1 MRWRNYGNSDD
12 NDQGRRNP
20 EILQSVLA
28 SQCKHFSGTG
38 HGRPVFRHIRHLFRE
53 ATMTEPTID
62 QLQAQIR
69 NLEQQLFAA
78 QRSATLGQLCG
89 TTTHEFNNVLMT
101 VINYARMGMRHK
113 DEPTRDKAFA
123 RILAAGERA
132 AKITNSVLGMARN
145 RSDDFAPVNLEEL
158 ISETLFL
165 LERELQKYRVSVEY
179 EPGGV
184 PPVHAIGNQIQQVFM
199 NLVINAR
206 QAMKD
211 GGRLVIR
218 TSRDAESGMIDLMVR
233 DYGCGIAADK
243 LQKIFDS
250 GFTTKSGPDESGRGG
265 NGLGL
270 HTCLRIIETHGGK
283 IRVESSPGVGTCF
296 TVRLRPAEHI
306 ARSAIPAV
314 AVDQQAPSAGITSS
328 N

>member
-1 MRWRNYGNSDD
+1 
-12 NDQGRRNP
+12 
-20 EILQSVLA
+20 
-28 SQCKHFSGTG
+28 
-38 HGRPVFRHIRHLFRE
+38 
-53 ATMTEPTID
+53 MTEPTIE
-62 QLQAQIR
+62 QLQAQVR
-69 NLEQQLFAA
+69 DLEQQLFAA
-78 QRSATLGQLCG
+78 QRSAALGQLCG

-113 DEPTRDKAFA
+113 DEPTRDKAFS

-132 AKITNSVLGMARN
+132 ARITNTVLGMARN

-158 ISETLFL
+158 ITETLFL
-165 LERELQKYRVSVEY
+165 LEKELQKYRVSVEF

-184 PPVHAIGNQIQQVFM
+184 PPVQAIGNQIQQVFM

-211 GGRLVIR
+211 GGRLIIR
-218 TSRDAESGMIDLMVR
+218 TSHDTESGLVDLMVR
-233 DYGCGIAADK
+233 DYGSGIPAEK
-243 LQKIFDS
+243 LQKIFDR
-250 GFTTKSGPDESGRGG
+250 GYTTKSGPDESGRGG

-270 HTCLRIIETHGGK
+270 HTCLRIIENHGGK

-296 TVRLRPAEHI
+296 TVRLRPAEQM
-306 ARSAIPAV
+306 ARTAIPHV
-314 AVDQQAPSAGITSS
+314 AVEPAVQPARINST